1 MARIITKFKY
11 LKPDERN
18 HFGGYAEYIATRE
31 GVEKIDESKRNAP
44 ATNKQKQLIKKI
56 LSDFPDSKSSLEY
69 EDYLKEKTVGAAS
82 EFITRAL
89 EENADEMLHTKTYAD
104 YIATRPRAERFGS
117 HGLFTDDGVAVDLK
131 KVSDEL
137 NAHTGNVWTAI
148 VSLRREDAERLG
160 FENGSRWRDMLRS
173 QAQTL
178 SENLRIPMSNLRW
191 FAAFHNESHHPHI
204 HLIAYSTNP
213 NEGYLSEKGVMA
225 LRSSFAKDIFAQDLL
240 CEYKKQTEHRDAL
253 KVQSREVLAELI
265 AKINGGTYD
274 NPQVEDLLQAL
285 AKRLAV
291 TNGKKQYGY
300 LRKDIKEIIN
310 NIVDDLGKDERIAAL
325 YDLWYESKETA
336 LKVYSESQP
345 ERLPLSQNKEF
356 KSVKNIVI
364 AEAMKLNL
372 PTDEIEETDEPTE
385 PDREPTVEE
394 TESPDPPPPPMDE
407 YERTVADANKGNKW
421 SQYRAAKFML
431 DRDGDHY
438 DPKKAVEYLT
448 KSAKQG
454 YTVAKYMLGK
464 LYLRGEDVP
473 KQMLHA
479 LHWLESAVKDDNQYA
494 EYLLGKTFLK
504 GVDVERDTDRAE
516 SLLRRSSEQGNK
528 YAAYTLGKAY
538 LDGDILAQNIDEAV
552 RLLNLSASKGFA
564 PAQFILGRLLYKGEV
579 VPKDIKKSVEWLD
592 RAAAQKNLYAAYLAG
607 KIYLT
612 EDAVKNVQKA
622 IHSFKIAAENGN
634 DYAEYQL
641 GKIYLY
647 GKDIPRDTD
656 KAMHYLH
663 LAAEHGN
670 QYAAQLI
677 HSIRVNG
684 NWTAALA
691 SLRLLG
697 HMARVIQNGWRM
709 SAEAEKTASTAS
721 CAERSKKRNRLT
733 DSNNS
738 TGRLHIHFMR
748 NLLFERRNSCQPNT
762 FTLQPGK
769 RKRLGRQTWSHS
781 CKARANASNAPA
793 RNMCGVTAQKRL
805 RSEEICGF
813 INMNASVATP
823 LTSSVDFIT
832 WTFRRPSIFCLAIT
846 AAPFRKPSR
855 SSESRQSR
863 SPFRRKM
870 IICGVCMPICLTA
883 EG

>member
-407 YERTVADANKGNKW
+407 YE
-421 SQYRAAKFML
+421 
-431 DRDGDHY
+431 
-438 DPKKAVEYLT
+438 
-448 KSAKQG
+448 
-454 YTVAKYMLGK
+454 
-464 LYLRGEDVP
+464 
-473 KQMLHA
+473 
-479 LHWLESAVKDDNQYA
+479 
-494 EYLLGKTFLK
+494 
-504 GVDVERDTDRAE
+504 
-516 SLLRRSSEQGNK
+516 
-528 YAAYTLGKAY
+528 
-538 LDGDILAQNIDEAV
+538 
-552 RLLNLSASKGFA
+552 
-564 PAQFILGRLLYKGEV
+564 
-579 VPKDIKKSVEWLD
+579 
-592 RAAAQKNLYAAYLAG
+592 
-607 KIYLT
+607 
-612 EDAVKNVQKA
+612 
-622 IHSFKIAAENGN
+622 
-634 DYAEYQL
+634 
-641 GKIYLY
+641 
-647 GKDIPRDTD
+647 
-656 KAMHYLH
+656 
-663 LAAEHGN
+663 
-670 QYAAQLI
+670 
-677 HSIRVNG
+677 
-684 NWTAALA
+684 
-691 SLRLLG
+691 
-697 HMARVIQNGWRM
+697 
-709 SAEAEKTASTAS
+709 
-721 CAERSKKRNRLT
+721 ERSQTLIRAINGR
-733 DSNNS
+733 S
-738 TGRLHIHFMR
+738 TVRQ
-748 NLLFERRNSCQPNT
+748 NSCST
-762 FTLQPGK
+762 VTATTMI
-769 RKRLGRQTWSHS
+769 RKRLSSISPNPLSR
-781 CKARANASNAPA
+781 
-793 RNMCGVTAQKRL
+793 
-805 RSEEICGF
+805 
-813 INMNASVATP
+813 ATP
-823 LTSSVDFIT
+823 LQNICSENCICVAKMCRNKCSTLCIGWKAPSKTIT
-832 WTFRRPSIFCLAIT
+832 NTPNTCSARPSSRVWMLNGIPTEPKACCAGPQSKATNMRRTPSARHILTEIFLLKILMKLCA
-846 AAPFRKPSR
+846 
-855 SSESRQSR
+855 
-863 SPFRRKM
+863 
-870 IICGVCMPICLTA
+870 C
-883 EG
+883 

>member
-1 MARIITKFKY
+1 MARLITKFKY
-11 LKPDERN
+11 LKPEDRKN
-18 HFGGYAEYIATRE
+18 VGGYAEYIATRE

-56 LSDFPDSKSSLEY
+56 LSDFPDSRSSLEY
-69 EDYLKEKTVGAAS
+69 EDYLKEKTVGADS

-89 EENADEMLHTKTYAD
+89 EENADEMMHTKTYAD
-104 YIATRPRAERFGS
+104 YIATRPRAERIGS
-117 HGLFTDDGVAVDLK
+117 HGLFTDDGVAVDLQ

-160 FENGSRWRDMLRS
+160 FDNGSRWRNMLRS
-173 QAQTL
+173 QTQTL
-178 SENLRIPMSNLRW
+178 SDNLRIPMSNLRW
-191 FAAFHNESHHPHI
+191 FAAFHNEGHHPHI
-204 HLIAYSTNP
+204 HLIAYSINP

-253 KVQSREVLAELI
+253 KVQSHEVLAELI

-300 LRKDIKEIIN
+300 LRKDIKGIID
-310 NIVDDLGKDERIAAL
+310 NIVDELSKDERIADL
-325 YDLWYESKETA
+325 YNLWYKSKESA
-336 LKVYSESQP
+336 LKVYAEESP
-345 ERLPLSQNKEF
+345 ERVPLSQNKVF
-356 KSVKNIVI
+356 KFVKNLVI
-364 AEAMKLNL
+364 NEAMKLNL
-372 PTDEIEETDEPTE
+372 PTDDIEEPEPTE
-385 PDREPTVEE
+385 PEYEPTSEE
-394 TESPDPPPPPMDE
+394 IEGEDVPQEDSAPP
-407 YERTVADANKGNKW
+407 NKW
-421 SQYRAAKFML
+421 QLYRMAKEHL
-431 DRDGDHY
+431 DRDGDCY
-438 DPKKAVEYLT
+438 DPRKAVEYLT

-473 KQMLHA
+473 KPMFHA
-479 LHWLESAVKDDNQYA
+479 LHWLESAVQDDNQYA

-504 GVDVERDTDRAE
+504 GEDMERDTERAE
-516 SLLRRSSEQGNK
+516 SLLRRSAEQGNK

-538 LDGDILAQNIDEAV
+538 LDGDILAQSIDEAV

-579 VPKDIKKSVEWLD
+579 TPKDIRQAVRWLD
-592 RAAAQKNLYAAYLAG
+592 RAAGQKNPYAAYLAG

-612 EDAVKNVQKA
+612 EDAVKDIQKA
-622 IHSFKIAAENGN
+622 IRSFKIAAENGN
-634 DYAEYQL
+634 NYAEYQL

-647 GKDIPRDTD
+647 GKDVPRDTD
-656 KAMHYLH
+656 TAMYYLQ
-663 LAAEHGN
+663 LAAKHGN

-697 HMARVIQNGWRM
+697 HIARIIKSRI
-709 SAEAEKTASTAS
+709 E
-721 CAERSKKRNRLT
+721 
-733 DSNNS
+733 D
-738 TGRLHIHFMR
+738 
-748 NLLFERRNSCQPNT
+748 
-762 FTLQPGK
+762 K
-769 RKRLGRQTWSHS
+769 RKGSGTDRKLLRKIEEKKQ
-781 CKARANASNAPA
+781 
-793 RNMCGVTAQKRL
+793 AQGLK
-805 RSEEICGF
+805 
-813 INMNASVATP
+813 
-823 LTSSVDFIT
+823 
-832 WTFRRPSIFCLAIT
+832 
-846 AAPFRKPSR
+846 
-855 SSESRQSR
+855 Q
-863 SPFRRKM
+863 
-870 IICGVCMPICLTA
+870 
-883 EG
+883 

>member
-1 MARIITKFKY
+1 MARLITKFKY
-11 LKPDERN
+11 LKPEDRKN
-18 HFGGYAEYIATRE
+18 IGGYAEYIATRE

-56 LSDFPDSKSSLEY
+56 LSDFSDSRSSLEY
-69 EDYLKEKTVGAAS
+69 EDYRKEKTVGAAS

-89 EENADEMLHTKTYAD
+89 EENADEMMHTKTYAD

-160 FENGSRWRDMLRS
+160 FDNGSRWRDMLRS

-204 HLIAYSTNP
+204 HLIAYSTDP

-240 CEYKKQTEHRDAL
+240 CEYKKQTENRDAL

-265 AKINGGTYD
+265 AKINGGTYN
-274 NPQVEDLLQAL
+274 NPTVENLLQTL

-310 NIVDDLGKDERIAAL
+310 NIVDELGKDERIAAL

-356 KSVKNIVI
+356 KSVKNMVI

-372 PTDEIEETDEPTE
+372 PTDEVEETDEPTE
-385 PDREPTVEE
+385 PDREPTAEE
-394 TESPDPPPPPMDE
+394 AESPDPPPPPMGE
-407 YERTVADANKGNKW
+407 YERTVADADKGSKW
-421 SQYRAAKFML
+421 SQYRAAKYML
-431 DRDGDHY
+431 DRDGAHY

-454 YTVAKYMLGK
+454 YTVAKYILGK
-464 LYLRGEDVP
+464 LYLKGEDVP

-479 LHWLESAVKDDNQYA
+479 LHWLESAVQDDNQYA
-494 EYLLGKTFLK
+494 EYLLGKVLLK
-504 GVDVERDTDRAE
+504 GDDVERDTERAE

-538 LDGDILAQNIDEAV
+538 LNGDILTQNIDEAV

-564 PAQFILGRLLYKGEV
+564 PAQFILGRLLYKGDV
-579 VPKDIKKSVEWLD
+579 VQKDIVAALKYLD
-592 RAAAQKNLYAAYLAG
+592 RAAAQKNPYAAYLAG

-612 EDAVKNVQKA
+612 EESVKDIQKA
-622 IHSFKIAAENGN
+622 IHSFEIAADNGN

-647 GKDIPRDTD
+647 GKDVPRDTD
-656 KAMHYLH
+656 TAMYYLH
-663 LAAEHGN
+663 LADEHGN

-691 SLRLLG
+691 SLCLLG
-697 HMARVIQNGWRM
+697 HMARVIQN
-709 SAEAEKTASTAS
+709 
-721 CAERSKKRNRLT
+721 RLE
-733 DSNNS
+733 D
-738 TGRLHIHFMR
+738 
-748 NLLFERRNSCQPNT
+748 ERRGRENSID
-762 FTLQPGK
+762 
-769 RKRLGRQTWSHS
+769 RKL
-781 CKARANASNAPA
+781 
-793 RNMCGVTAQKRL
+793 
-805 RSEEICGF
+805 
-813 INMNASVATP
+813 
-823 LTSSVDFIT
+823 
-832 WTFRRPSIFCLAIT
+832 
-846 AAPFRKPSR
+846 
-855 SSESRQSR
+855 
-863 SPFRRKM
+863 RRK
-870 IICGVCMPICLTA
+870 IEEKKQAHGLKQ
-883 EG
+883 

>member
-1 MARIITKFKY
+1 MARLITKFKY
-11 LKPDERN
+11 LKPEDRKN
-18 HFGGYAEYIATRE
+18 IGGYAEYIATRE
-31 GVEKIDESKRNAP
+31 GVEKIDESRKFAP

-69 EDYLKEKTVGAAS
+69 EDYLKDKTIGTAS

-89 EENADEMLHTKTYAD
+89 EENTDEMMHTKTYAD
-104 YIATRPRAERFGS
+104 YIATRPRAERIGS
-117 HGLFTDDGVAVDLK
+117 HGLFTDNGVAVDLQ

-160 FENGSRWRDMLRS
+160 YDNGSRWRDMLRS
-173 QAQTL
+173 QTQTL
-178 SENLRIPMSNLRW
+178 SKNLRIPMSNLRW
-191 FAAFHNESHHPHI
+191 FAAFHNESYHPHVHMI
-204 HLIAYSTNP
+204 VYSTDP
-213 NEGYLSEKGVMA
+213 TEGYLSEKGLMA

-274 NPQVEDLLQAL
+274 DPQVEDLLQTL

-310 NIVDDLGKDERIAAL
+310 SIVDELSKDERIAAL
-325 YDLWYESKETA
+325 YDLWFESKETA
-336 LKVYSESQP
+336 LKVYTESRP

-356 KSVKNIVI
+356 KSVKNMVI

-394 TESPDPPPPPMDE
+394 AESPDPPPPMDE
-407 YERTVADANKGNKW
+407 YERTVADADKGNKW

-431 DRDGDHY
+431 DRDGEHY

-448 KSAKQG
+448 RSAKQG

-494 EYLLGKTFLK
+494 EYLLGKVLLK
-504 GVDVERDTDRAE
+504 GDDVERDTERAE
-516 SLLRRSSEQGNK
+516 SLLRRSAEQENK

-538 LDGDILAQNIDEAV
+538 LDGDILTQNIAEAV
-552 RLLNLSASKGFA
+552 RLLNLSASKNFA

-579 VPKDIKKSVEWLD
+579 VPKDIKKAVEWLD
-592 RAAAQKNLYAAYLAG
+592 RAAAQKNPYAAYLAG

-612 EDAVKNVQKA
+612 EDEVKDIQKA
-622 IHSFKIAAENGN
+622 IRSFKIAAENGN

-656 KAMHYLH
+656 KAMYYLR

-684 NWTAALA
+684 NWTAAIA
-691 SLRLLG
+691 SLRLFG
-697 HMARVIQNGWRM
+697 HIARII
-709 SAEAEKTASTAS
+709 K
-721 CAERSKKRNRLT
+721 NRIE
-733 DSNNS
+733 D
-738 TGRLHIHFMR
+738 
-748 NLLFERRNSCQPNT
+748 
-762 FTLQPGK
+762 K
-769 RKRLGRQTWSHS
+769 RKGGGTDRKLLKKIEEKKQ
-781 CKARANASNAPA
+781 
-793 RNMCGVTAQKRL
+793 AQGLK
-805 RSEEICGF
+805 
-813 INMNASVATP
+813 
-823 LTSSVDFIT
+823 
-832 WTFRRPSIFCLAIT
+832 
-846 AAPFRKPSR
+846 
-855 SSESRQSR
+855 Q
-863 SPFRRKM
+863 
-870 IICGVCMPICLTA
+870 
-883 EG
+883 

>member
-1 MARIITKFKY
+1 MARLITKFKY
-11 LKPDERN
+11 LKPEDRKN
-18 HFGGYAEYIATRE
+18 IGGYAEYIATRE
-31 GVEKIDESKRNAP
+31 GVEKIDESRKFAP

-69 EDYLKEKTVGAAS
+69 EDYLKDKTVGAAS

-89 EENADEMLHTKTYAD
+89 EENADEMMHTKTYAD

-117 HGLFTDDGVAVDLK
+117 HGLFTDDGVTVDLK

-160 FENGSRWRDMLRS
+160 FDNGSRWRDMLRS

-204 HLIAYSTNP
+204 HLIAYSINP

-274 NPQVEDLLQAL
+274 NPQVEDMLQAL

-310 NIVDDLGKDERIAAL
+310 SIVDELGKDERIAAL

-356 KSVKNIVI
+356 KFVKNLVI
-364 AEAMKLNL
+364 NEAMKLNL
-372 PTDEIEETDEPTE
+372 PTDDIEEPEPTE
-385 PDREPTVEE
+385 PEYEPTSEE
-394 TESPDPPPPPMDE
+394 IEGEDVPQEDSAPP
-407 YERTVADANKGNKW
+407 NKW
-421 SQYRAAKFML
+421 QLYRMAKEHL
-431 DRDGDHY
+431 DRDGDCY
-438 DPKKAVEYLT
+438 DPRKAVEYLT

-479 LHWLESAVKDDNQYA
+479 LHWLESAVQDDNQYA
-494 EYLLGKTFLK
+494 EYLLGKTFLN
-504 GVDVERDTDRAE
+504 GEDMERDTERAE
-516 SLLRRSSEQGNK
+516 SLLRRSAEQGNK

-538 LDGDILAQNIDEAV
+538 LDGDILAQSIDEAV

-579 VPKDIKKSVEWLD
+579 TPKDIRQAVRWLD
-592 RAAAQKNLYAAYLAG
+592 RAAGQKNPYAAYLAG

-612 EDAVKNVQKA
+612 EDAVKDIQKA
-622 IHSFKIAAENGN
+622 IRSFKIAAENGN
-634 DYAEYQL
+634 NYAEYQL

-647 GKDIPRDTD
+647 GKDVPRDTD
-656 KAMHYLH
+656 TAMYYLQ

-670 QYAAQLI
+670 QYAAQFI
-677 HSIRVNG
+677 HSIKVNG

-697 HMARVIQNGWRM
+697 HIARIIKSRI
-709 SAEAEKTASTAS
+709 E
-721 CAERSKKRNRLT
+721 
-733 DSNNS
+733 D
-738 TGRLHIHFMR
+738 
-748 NLLFERRNSCQPNT
+748 
-762 FTLQPGK
+762 K
-769 RKRLGRQTWSHS
+769 RKGSGTDRKLLRKIEEKKQ
-781 CKARANASNAPA
+781 
-793 RNMCGVTAQKRL
+793 AQGLK
-805 RSEEICGF
+805 
-813 INMNASVATP
+813 
-823 LTSSVDFIT
+823 
-832 WTFRRPSIFCLAIT
+832 
-846 AAPFRKPSR
+846 
-855 SSESRQSR
+855 Q
-863 SPFRRKM
+863 
-870 IICGVCMPICLTA
+870 
-883 EG
+883 

>member
-1 MARIITKFKY
+1 MARLITKFKY
-11 LKPDERN
+11 LKPEDRKN
-18 HFGGYAEYIATRE
+18 VGGYAEYIATRE
-31 GVEKIDESKRNAP
+31 GVEKIDESRKFAP
-44 ATNKQKQLIKKI
+44 ATEKQRRLIQKI
-56 LSDFPDSKSSLEY
+56 LADFPDSKSSLEY
-69 EDYLKEKTVGAAS
+69 EDYLKDKTIGAAS

-89 EENADEMLHTKTYAD
+89 EENADEMMHAKTYAD
-104 YIATRPRAERFGS
+104 YIATRPRAERIGS
-117 HGLFTDDGVAVDLK
+117 HGLFTDDGVAVDLQ

-160 FENGSRWRDMLRS
+160 YDNGSRWRDMLRS
-173 QAQTL
+173 QTQAL
-178 SENLRIPMSNLRW
+178 SENLKIPMSNLRW
-191 FAAFHNESHHPHI
+191 FAAFHNESYHPHVHMI
-204 HLIAYSTNP
+204 VYSTDP
-213 NEGYLSEKGVMA
+213 TEGYLSEKGLMA

-253 KVQSREVLAELI
+253 KVQSRDVLSELI
-265 AKINGGTYD
+265 AKINSGTYD
-274 NPQVEDLLQAL
+274 NSQVEALLQTL

-310 NIVDDLGKDERIAAL
+310 NIVNELGKDERIAAL

-336 LKVYSESQP
+336 LKVYTESQP

-356 KSVKNIVI
+356 KSIKNMVI

-372 PTDEIEETDEPTE
+372 PTAEVEETDEPVE
-385 PDREPTVEE
+385 PDCEPTAEEVEN
-394 TESPDPPPPPMDE
+394 PDPPPPIDE
-407 YERTVADANKGNKW
+407 YEKTIADADKGNKW

-431 DRDGDHY
+431 DRDGEHY

-448 KSAKQG
+448 KSANQG

-473 KQMLHA
+473 KQMLHS

-504 GVDVERDTDRAE
+504 GEDIERDTERAK
-516 SLLRRSSEQGNK
+516 SLLSRSAEQGNK

-538 LDGDILAQNIDEAV
+538 LDGDILTQNIDEAV

-579 VPKDIKKSVEWLD
+579 VPKDIKKAVEWLD
-592 RAAAQKNLYAAYLAG
+592 RAASQKNPYAAYLAG

-612 EDAVKNVQKA
+612 EGEVKDIQKA
-622 IHSFKIAAENGN
+622 IRSFIVAAENGN
-634 DYAEYQL
+634 DFAEYQL

-647 GKDIPRDTD
+647 GKDVPRDTD
-656 KAMHYLH
+656 TAMYYLQ

-677 HSIRVNG
+677 HSIKVNG

-697 HMARVIQNGWRM
+697 HIARII
-709 SAEAEKTASTAS
+709 K
-721 CAERSKKRNRLT
+721 NRIE
-733 DSNNS
+733 D
-738 TGRLHIHFMR
+738 
-748 NLLFERRNSCQPNT
+748 
-762 FTLQPGK
+762 K
-769 RKRLGRQTWSHS
+769 RKGGGTDRKLLKKIEEKKQ
-781 CKARANASNAPA
+781 
-793 RNMCGVTAQKRL
+793 AQGLK
-805 RSEEICGF
+805 
-813 INMNASVATP
+813 
-823 LTSSVDFIT
+823 
-832 WTFRRPSIFCLAIT
+832 
-846 AAPFRKPSR
+846 
-855 SSESRQSR
+855 Q
-863 SPFRRKM
+863 
-870 IICGVCMPICLTA
+870 
-883 EG
+883 

>member
-1 MARIITKFKY
+1 MARLITKFKY
-11 LKPDERN
+11 LKPEDRKN
-18 HFGGYAEYIATRE
+18 VGGYAEYIATRE
-31 GVEKIDESKRNAP
+31 GVEKIDESRKFAP
-44 ATNKQKQLIKKI
+44 ATEKQRRLIQKI
-56 LSDFPDSKSSLEY
+56 LADFPDSKSSLEY

-82 EFITRAL
+82 EFITRML
-89 EENADEMLHTKTYAD
+89 EENADEMMHTKTYAD
-104 YIATRPRAERFGS
+104 YIATRPRVERIGS
-117 HGLFTDDGVAVDLK
+117 HGLFTDDGVAVDLQ

-160 FENGSRWRDMLRS
+160 YDNGSRWRDMLRS
-173 QAQTL
+173 QTQTL
-178 SENLRIPMSNLRW
+178 SENMKIPMSNLRW
-191 FAAFHNESHHPHI
+191 FAAFHNEGYHPHVHMI
-204 HLIAYSTNP
+204 VYSTDP
-213 NEGYLSEKGVMA
+213 TEGYLSEKGLMA

-265 AKINGGTYD
+265 AKINSGTYD

-310 NIVDDLGKDERIAAL
+310 SIVDELGKDERIAAL

-336 LKVYSESQP
+336 LKVYTESRP

-356 KSVKNIVI
+356 KSVKNMVI

-372 PTDEIEETDEPTE
+372 PTDEVEETDEPTE

-394 TESPDPPPPPMDE
+394 TESPDPPPPMDE
-407 YERTVADANKGNKW
+407 YETTVADADKGNRW
-421 SQYRAAKFML
+421 AQYRAAKFML
-431 DRDGDHY
+431 DRYGDHY

-448 KSAKQG
+448 RSAKQG

-479 LHWLESAVKDDNQYA
+479 LHWLESAVKDDNPYA

-504 GVDVERDTDRAE
+504 GEDIERDTERAE
-516 SLLRRSSEQGNK
+516 SLLCQSSEQGNK

-538 LDGDILAQNIDEAV
+538 LDGDILTQNIDEAV
-552 RLLNLSASKGFA
+552 RLLNLSATRNFA

-579 VPKDIKKSVEWLD
+579 IPKDIKKAAEWLD
-592 RAAAQKNLYAAYLAG
+592 RAAAQKNPYAAYLAG

-612 EDAVKNVQKA
+612 EDEVKDIQKA
-622 IHSFKIAAENGN
+622 IRSFKIAAENGN
-634 DYAEYQL
+634 DFAEYQL
-641 GKIYLY
+641 GRIYLY
-647 GKDIPRDTD
+647 GKDVPRDTD
-656 KAMHYLH
+656 TAMYYLQ

-684 NWTAALA
+684 NWTAAIA
-691 SLRLLG
+691 SLRLFG
-697 HMARVIQNGWRM
+697 HIARII
-709 SAEAEKTASTAS
+709 K
-721 CAERSKKRNRLT
+721 NRIE
-733 DSNNS
+733 D
-738 TGRLHIHFMR
+738 
-748 NLLFERRNSCQPNT
+748 
-762 FTLQPGK
+762 K
-769 RKRLGRQTWSHS
+769 RKGGGTDRKL
-781 CKARANASNAPA
+781 
-793 RNMCGVTAQKRL
+793 L
-805 RSEEICGF
+805 RKIEEKKQVQG
-813 INMNASVATP
+813 
-823 LTSSVDFIT
+823 L
-832 WTFRRPSIFCLAIT
+832 
-846 AAPFRKPSR
+846 K
-855 SSESRQSR
+855 Q
-863 SPFRRKM
+863 
-870 IICGVCMPICLTA
+870 
-883 EG
+883 

>member
-1 MARIITKFKY
+1 MARLITKFKY
-11 LKPDERN
+11 LKPEDRKN
-18 HFGGYAEYIATRE
+18 IGGYAEYIATRE
-31 GVEKIDESKRNAP
+31 GVEKIDESRKFAP

-82 EFITRAL
+82 EFITRML
-89 EENADEMLHTKTYAD
+89 EENADEMMHTTTYAD

-117 HGLFTDDGVAVDLK
+117 HGLFTDDGVAVDLQ

-148 VSLRREDAERLG
+148 VSLRRDDAERLG
-160 FENGSRWRDMLRS
+160 YDNGSRWRDMLRS
-173 QAQTL
+173 QTQTL
-178 SENLRIPMSNLRW
+178 SENLKIPMSNLRW
-191 FAAFHNESHHPHI
+191 FAAFHNESYHPHVHMI
-204 HLIAYSTNP
+204 VYSTDP
-213 NEGYLSEKGVMA
+213 TEGYLSEKGLMA

-265 AKINGGTYD
+265 VKINGGTYD

-310 NIVDDLGKDERIAAL
+310 SIVDELGKDERIAAL

-336 LKVYSESQP
+336 LKVYTESRP

-356 KSVKNIVI
+356 KSVKNMVI

-372 PTDEIEETDEPTE
+372 PTDEVEETDEPTE
-385 PDREPTVEE
+385 PDREPTAEE
-394 TESPDPPPPPMDE
+394 AESPDPPPPPMDE
-407 YERTVADANKGNKW
+407 YERTVVDANKGNKW

-448 KSAKQG
+448 RSAKQG

-479 LHWLESAVKDDNQYA
+479 LHWLESAVKDDNPYA

-504 GVDVERDTDRAE
+504 GEDIERDTERAE
-516 SLLRRSSEQGNK
+516 SLLRRSAEQGNK

-552 RLLNLSASKGFA
+552 RLLNLSASKNFA

-579 VPKDIKKSVEWLD
+579 VPKDIKKAVEWLD
-592 RAAAQKNLYAAYLAG
+592 RAAAQKNPYAAYLAG

-612 EDAVKNVQKA
+612 EGEVKDIQKA
-622 IHSFKIAAENGN
+622 IRSFKIAAENGN

-641 GKIYLY
+641 GTIYLY

-656 KAMHYLH
+656 KAMYYLH

-670 QYAAQLI
+670 PYAAQLI

-697 HMARVIQNGWRM
+697 HMARVIQN
-709 SAEAEKTASTAS
+709 
-721 CAERSKKRNRLT
+721 RLE
-733 DSNNS
+733 D
-738 TGRLHIHFMR
+738 
-748 NLLFERRNSCQPNT
+748 ERRGRENSID
-762 FTLQPGK
+762 
-769 RKRLGRQTWSHS
+769 RKL
-781 CKARANASNAPA
+781 
-793 RNMCGVTAQKRL
+793 
-805 RSEEICGF
+805 
-813 INMNASVATP
+813 
-823 LTSSVDFIT
+823 
-832 WTFRRPSIFCLAIT
+832 
-846 AAPFRKPSR
+846 
-855 SSESRQSR
+855 
-863 SPFRRKM
+863 RRK
-870 IICGVCMPICLTA
+870 IEEKKQAHGLKQ
-883 EG
+883 

>member
-1 MARIITKFKY
+1 MARLITKFKY
-11 LKPDERN
+11 LKPEDRKN
-18 HFGGYAEYIATRE
+18 IGGYAEYIATRE
-31 GVEKIDESKRNAP
+31 GVEKIDESRKFAP

-82 EFITRAL
+82 EFITRML
-89 EENADEMLHTKTYAD
+89 EENADEMMHTTTYAD
-104 YIATRPRAERFGS
+104 YIATRPRVERIGS
-117 HGLFTDDGVAVDLK
+117 HGLFTDDGVAVDLQ

-160 FENGSRWRDMLRS
+160 YDNGSRWRDMLRS
-173 QAQTL
+173 QTQTL
-178 SENLRIPMSNLRW
+178 SENMKIPMSNLRW
-191 FAAFHNESHHPHI
+191 FAAFHNESYHPHVHMI
-204 HLIAYSTNP
+204 VYSTDP
-213 NEGYLSEKGVMA
+213 TEGYLSEKGLMA

-274 NPQVEDLLQAL
+274 NPQVENLLQAL

-310 NIVDDLGKDERIAAL
+310 SIVDELGKDERIAAL

-336 LKVYSESQP
+336 LKVYTESRP

-356 KSVKNIVI
+356 KSVKNMVI

-372 PTDEIEETDEPTE
+372 PTDEIEETDKPTE
-385 PDREPTVEE
+385 PDREPTAEE
-394 TESPDPPPPPMDE
+394 AESPDPPPPMDE
-407 YERTVADANKGNKW
+407 YERTVADADKGNKW

-464 LYLRGEDVP
+464 LYLKGEDVP

-479 LHWLESAVKDDNQYA
+479 LHWLESAVKDDNPYA
-494 EYLLGKTFLK
+494 EYLLGKTFFK
-504 GVDVERDTDRAE
+504 GEDVERDTDRAE

-538 LDGDILAQNIDEAV
+538 LDGDVLAQNIDEAV
-552 RLLNLSASKGFA
+552 RLLNLSATRNFA

-579 VPKDIKKSVEWLD
+579 IPKDIRQAVRWLD
-592 RAAAQKNLYAAYLAG
+592 RAAAQKNPYAAYLAG

-612 EDAVKNVQKA
+612 EDEVKDIQKA
-622 IHSFKIAAENGN
+622 IRSFMIAAENGN

-656 KAMHYLH
+656 TAMYYLQ

-677 HSIRVNG
+677 HSIHVNG
-684 NWTAALA
+684 NRAAALA
-691 SLRLLG
+691 SLRLFG
-697 HMARVIQNGWRM
+697 DIARII
-709 SAEAEKTASTAS
+709 
-721 CAERSKKRNRLT
+721 KKRIE
-733 DSNNS
+733 D
-738 TGRLHIHFMR
+738 
-748 NLLFERRNSCQPNT
+748 
-762 FTLQPGK
+762 K
-769 RKRLGRQTWSHS
+769 RKGGGTDRKLLRKIEEKKQ
-781 CKARANASNAPA
+781 
-793 RNMCGVTAQKRL
+793 AQGLK
-805 RSEEICGF
+805 
-813 INMNASVATP
+813 
-823 LTSSVDFIT
+823 
-832 WTFRRPSIFCLAIT
+832 
-846 AAPFRKPSR
+846 
-855 SSESRQSR
+855 Q
-863 SPFRRKM
+863 
-870 IICGVCMPICLTA
+870 
-883 EG
+883 

>member
-1 MARIITKFKY
+1 MVRLITKFKY
-11 LKPDERN
+11 LKPEDRKN
-18 HFGGYAEYIATRE
+18 VGGYAEYIATRE
-31 GVEKIDESKRNAP
+31 GIEKIDESKRNAP
-44 ATNKQKQLIKKI
+44 ATEKQRRLIQKI
-56 LSDFPDSKSSLEY
+56 LSDFPDSRSSLEY
-69 EDYLKEKTVGAAS
+69 VDYLKEKTVGAAS
-82 EFITRAL
+82 EFITRML
-89 EENADEMLHTKTYAD
+89 EENADEMIHTKTYAD

-117 HGLFTDDGVAVDLK
+117 HGLFTDDGVAVDLQ

-137 NAHTGNVWTAI
+137 NTHTGNVWTAI

-160 FENGSRWRDMLRS
+160 YDNGSRWRDMLRS
-173 QAQTL
+173 QTQTL

-204 HLIAYSTNP
+204 HLIAYSTDP

-253 KVQSREVLAELI
+253 KAQSREVLAELI

-274 NPQVEDLLQAL
+274 NPTVENLLQAL

-336 LKVYSESQP
+336 LTVYSESQP

-356 KSVKNIVI
+356 KSVKNMVI

-372 PTDEIEETDEPTE
+372 PTDDIEEPEPTE
-385 PDREPTVEE
+385 PEYELTAEE
-394 TESPDPPPPPMDE
+394 TESPDPPPPPIDE
-407 YERTVADANKGNKW
+407 YERTVADADKGNKW
-421 SQYRAAKFML
+421 SQYRAANFML
-431 DRDGDHY
+431 NRDGDRY

-448 KSAKQG
+448 RSAKQG

-479 LHWLESAVKDDNQYA
+479 LHWLESAVQDDNQYA

-504 GVDVERDTDRAE
+504 GEDIERDTERAE
-516 SLLRRSSEQGNK
+516 SLLRRSAEQGNK
-528 YAAYTLGKAY
+528 YAAYSLGKAY
-538 LDGDILAQNIDEAV
+538 LDGDILAQNINEAM
-552 RLLNLSASKGFA
+552 RLLNLSASKDFA
-564 PAQFILGRLLYKGEV
+564 PTQFILGRLLYKGEV
-579 VPKDIKKSVEWLD
+579 IPKDIKKAIEWLD
-592 RAAAQKNLYAAYLAG
+592 RAAGQKNPYAAYLAG

-612 EDAVKNVQKA
+612 EDAVKDIQKA
-622 IHSFKIAAENGN
+622 IRSFKIAAENGN

-656 KAMHYLH
+656 KAMYYIH

-677 HSIRVNG
+677 HSIKVNG
-684 NWTAALA
+684 NWTAAIA
-691 SLRLLG
+691 SLRLFG
-697 HMARVIQNGWRM
+697 HIARII
-709 SAEAEKTASTAS
+709 K
-721 CAERSKKRNRLT
+721 NRIE
-733 DSNNS
+733 D
-738 TGRLHIHFMR
+738 
-748 NLLFERRNSCQPNT
+748 
-762 FTLQPGK
+762 K
-769 RKRLGRQTWSHS
+769 RKGGGTDRKSLRKIEEKKQAQGLRQ
-781 CKARANASNAPA
+781 
-793 RNMCGVTAQKRL
+793 G
-805 RSEEICGF
+805 
-813 INMNASVATP
+813 
-823 LTSSVDFIT
+823 
-832 WTFRRPSIFCLAIT
+832 
-846 AAPFRKPSR
+846 
-855 SSESRQSR
+855 
-863 SPFRRKM
+863 
-870 IICGVCMPICLTA
+870 
-883 EG
+883 

>member
-1 MARIITKFKY
+1 MARLITKFKY

-69 EDYLKEKTVGAAS
+69 EDYLKDKTIGAAS
-82 EFITRAL
+82 EFITRMF
-89 EENADEMLHTKTYAD
+89 EENADEMMHTKTYAD

-160 FENGSRWRDMLRS
+160 YDNGSRWRDMLRS

-274 NPQVEDLLQAL
+274 NPQVEDMLQAL

-310 NIVDDLGKDERIAAL
+310 SIVDELGKDERIAAL

-356 KSVKNIVI
+356 KFVKNLVI
-364 AEAMKLNL
+364 NEAMKLNL
-372 PTDEIEETDEPTE
+372 PTDDIEEPEPTE
-385 PDREPTVEE
+385 PEYEPTSEE
-394 TESPDPPPPPMDE
+394 IEGEDVPQEDSAPP
-407 YERTVADANKGNKW
+407 NKW
-421 SQYRAAKFML
+421 QLYRMAKEHL
-431 DRDGDHY
+431 DRDGDCY
-438 DPKKAVEYLT
+438 DPRKAVEYLT

-479 LHWLESAVKDDNQYA
+479 LHWLESAVQDDNQYA
-494 EYLLGKTFLK
+494 EYLLGKTFLN
-504 GVDVERDTDRAE
+504 GEDMERDTERAE
-516 SLLRRSSEQGNK
+516 SLLRRSAEQGNK

-538 LDGDILAQNIDEAV
+538 LDGDILAQSIDEAV

-579 VPKDIKKSVEWLD
+579 TPKDIRQAVRWLD
-592 RAAAQKNLYAAYLAG
+592 RAAGQKNPYAAYLAG

-612 EDAVKNVQKA
+612 EDAVKDIQKA
-622 IHSFKIAAENGN
+622 IRSFKIAAENGN
-634 DYAEYQL
+634 NYAEYQL

-647 GKDIPRDTD
+647 GKDVPRDTD
-656 KAMHYLH
+656 TAMYYLQ

-670 QYAAQLI
+670 QYAAQFI
-677 HSIRVNG
+677 HSIKVNG

-691 SLRLLG
+691 SLRLFG
-697 HMARVIQNGWRM
+697 HMARII
-709 SAEAEKTASTAS
+709 K
-721 CAERSKKRNRLT
+721 NRIE
-733 DSNNS
+733 D
-738 TGRLHIHFMR
+738 
-748 NLLFERRNSCQPNT
+748 
-762 FTLQPGK
+762 K
-769 RKRLGRQTWSHS
+769 RKGGGTDRKLLRKIEEKKQ
-781 CKARANASNAPA
+781 
-793 RNMCGVTAQKRL
+793 AQGLK
-805 RSEEICGF
+805 
-813 INMNASVATP
+813 
-823 LTSSVDFIT
+823 
-832 WTFRRPSIFCLAIT
+832 
-846 AAPFRKPSR
+846 
-855 SSESRQSR
+855 Q
-863 SPFRRKM
+863 
-870 IICGVCMPICLTA
+870 
-883 EG
+883 

>member
-1 MARIITKFKY
+1 MARLITKFKY
-11 LKPDERN
+11 LKPEDRKN
-18 HFGGYAEYIATRE
+18 VGGYAEYIATRE

-56 LSDFPDSKSSLEY
+56 LSDFPDSRSSLEY
-69 EDYLKEKTVGAAS
+69 EDYLKEKTVGADS

-89 EENADEMLHTKTYAD
+89 EENADEMMHTKTYAD
-104 YIATRPRAERFGS
+104 YIATRPRAERIGS
-117 HGLFTDDGVAVDLK
+117 HGLFTDDGVAVDLQ

-160 FENGSRWRDMLRS
+160 FDNGSRWRNMLRS
-173 QAQTL
+173 QTQTL
-178 SENLRIPMSNLRW
+178 SDNLRIPMSNLRW
-191 FAAFHNESHHPHI
+191 FAAFHNEGHHPHI
-204 HLIAYSTNP
+204 HLIAYSINP

-253 KVQSREVLAELI
+253 KVQSHEVLAELI

-300 LRKDIKEIIN
+300 LRKDIKGIID
-310 NIVDDLGKDERIAAL
+310 NIVDELSKDERIADL
-325 YDLWYESKETA
+325 YNLWYKSKESA
-336 LKVYSESQP
+336 LKVYAEESP
-345 ERLPLSQNKEF
+345 ERVPLSQNKVF
-356 KSVKNIVI
+356 KFVKNLVI
-364 AEAMKLNL
+364 NEAMKLNL
-372 PTDEIEETDEPTE
+372 PTDDIEEPEPTE
-385 PDREPTVEE
+385 PEYEPTSEE
-394 TESPDPPPPPMDE
+394 IEGEDVPQEDSAPP
-407 YERTVADANKGNKW
+407 NKW
-421 SQYRAAKFML
+421 QLYRMAKEHL
-431 DRDGDHY
+431 DRDGDCY
-438 DPKKAVEYLT
+438 DPRKAVEYLT

-473 KQMLHA
+473 KPMLHA
-479 LHWLESAVKDDNQYA
+479 LHWLESAVQDDNQYA

-504 GVDVERDTDRAE
+504 GEDMERDTERAE
-516 SLLRRSSEQGNK
+516 SLLRRSAEQGNK

-538 LDGDILAQNIDEAV
+538 LDGDILAQSIDEAV

-579 VPKDIKKSVEWLD
+579 TPKDIRQAVRWLD
-592 RAAAQKNLYAAYLAG
+592 RAAGQKNPYAAYLAG

-612 EDAVKNVQKA
+612 EDAVKDIQKA
-622 IHSFKIAAENGN
+622 IRSFKIAAENGN
-634 DYAEYQL
+634 NYAEYQL

-647 GKDIPRDTD
+647 GKDVPRDTD
-656 KAMHYLH
+656 TAMYYLQ
-663 LAAEHGN
+663 LAAKHGN

-697 HMARVIQNGWRM
+697 HIARIIKSRI
-709 SAEAEKTASTAS
+709 E
-721 CAERSKKRNRLT
+721 
-733 DSNNS
+733 D
-738 TGRLHIHFMR
+738 
-748 NLLFERRNSCQPNT
+748 
-762 FTLQPGK
+762 K
-769 RKRLGRQTWSHS
+769 RKGSGTDRKLLRKIEEKKQ
-781 CKARANASNAPA
+781 
-793 RNMCGVTAQKRL
+793 AQGLK
-805 RSEEICGF
+805 
-813 INMNASVATP
+813 
-823 LTSSVDFIT
+823 
-832 WTFRRPSIFCLAIT
+832 
-846 AAPFRKPSR
+846 
-855 SSESRQSR
+855 Q
-863 SPFRRKM
+863 
-870 IICGVCMPICLTA
+870 
-883 EG
+883 

>member
-1 MARIITKFKY
+1 MARLITKFKY
-11 LKPDERN
+11 LKPEDRKN
-18 HFGGYAEYIATRE
+18 VGGYAEYIATRE
-31 GVEKIDESKRNAP
+31 GVENIDESKRNAP

-56 LSDFPDSKSSLEY
+56 LSDFPDSRSSLEY
-69 EDYLKEKTVGAAS
+69 EDYLKDKTIGTAS
-82 EFITRAL
+82 EFITRML
-89 EENADEMLHTKTYAD
+89 EENADEMMHTTTYAD

-160 FENGSRWRDMLRS
+160 YDNGSRWRDMLRS
-173 QAQTL
+173 QTQAL
-178 SENLRIPMSNLRW
+178 SENLKIPMSHLRW

-204 HLIAYSTNP
+204 HSIAYSTNP

-240 CEYKKQTEHRDAL
+240 CEYKKQTEHRNAL
-253 KVQSREVLAELI
+253 KVQSREILAELI
-265 AKINGGTYD
+265 AKINSGTYD

-300 LRKDIKEIIN
+300 MRKDIKEIIN
-310 NIVDDLGKDERIAAL
+310 NIVDELGKDERIAAL

-336 LKVYSESQP
+336 LKVYTESRP
-345 ERLPLSQNKEF
+345 ERLSLSQNKEF
-356 KSVKNIVI
+356 KSVKNMVI

-372 PTDEIEETDEPTE
+372 PTDEVEETDEPTE
-385 PDREPTVEE
+385 PDCEPTTEE
-394 TESPDPPPPPMDE
+394 TESPDPPPPMDE
-407 YERTVADANKGNKW
+407 YERTVADADKGNKW
-421 SQYRAAKFML
+421 SQYRVAKFML
-431 DRDGDHY
+431 NRDGDHY

-479 LHWLESAVKDDNQYA
+479 LHWLESAVQDDNQYT
-494 EYLLGKTFLK
+494 EYLLGKVLLK
-504 GVDVERDTDRAE
+504 GEDVERDTERAE
-516 SLLRRSSEQGNK
+516 SLLSRSAEQGNK

-579 VPKDIKKSVEWLD
+579 IPKDIRQAVCWLD
-592 RAAAQKNLYAAYLAG
+592 RAAAQKNPYAAYLAG

-612 EDAVKNVQKA
+612 EDEVKDIQKA
-622 IHSFKIAAENGN
+622 IRSFIIAAENSN

-647 GKDIPRDTD
+647 GKDVPRDTD
-656 KAMHYLH
+656 TAMYYLQ

-677 HSIRVNG
+677 HSIKVNG
-684 NWTAALA
+684 NWTVALA
-691 SLRLLG
+691 SLRLFG
-697 HMARVIQNGWRM
+697 HIARII
-709 SAEAEKTASTAS
+709 K
-721 CAERSKKRNRLT
+721 NRIE
-733 DSNNS
+733 D
-738 TGRLHIHFMR
+738 
-748 NLLFERRNSCQPNT
+748 
-762 FTLQPGK
+762 K
-769 RKRLGRQTWSHS
+769 RKGGGTDRKLLKKIEEKKQ
-781 CKARANASNAPA
+781 
-793 RNMCGVTAQKRL
+793 AQGLK
-805 RSEEICGF
+805 
-813 INMNASVATP
+813 
-823 LTSSVDFIT
+823 
-832 WTFRRPSIFCLAIT
+832 
-846 AAPFRKPSR
+846 
-855 SSESRQSR
+855 Q
-863 SPFRRKM
+863 
-870 IICGVCMPICLTA
+870 
-883 EG
+883 

>member
-1 MARIITKFKY
+1 MARLITKFKY

-69 EDYLKEKTVGAAS
+69 EDYLKEKTVGTAS

-89 EENADEMLHTKTYAD
+89 EENADEMMHTTTYAD

-117 HGLFTDDGVAVDLK
+117 HGLFTDDGVAVDLQ

-160 FENGSRWRDMLRS
+160 YDNGSRWRDMLRS

-274 NPQVEDLLQAL
+274 NPQVEDMLQAL

-310 NIVDDLGKDERIAAL
+310 SIVDELGKDERIAAL

-356 KSVKNIVI
+356 KFVKNLVI
-364 AEAMKLNL
+364 NEAMKLNL
-372 PTDEIEETDEPTE
+372 PTDDIEEPEPTE
-385 PDREPTVEE
+385 PEYEPTSEE
-394 TESPDPPPPPMDE
+394 IEGEDVPQEDSAPP
-407 YERTVADANKGNKW
+407 NKW
-421 SQYRAAKFML
+421 QLYRMAKEHL
-431 DRDGDHY
+431 DRDGDCY
-438 DPKKAVEYLT
+438 DPRKAVEYLT

-479 LHWLESAVKDDNQYA
+479 LHWLESAVQDDNQYA
-494 EYLLGKTFLK
+494 EYLLGKTFLN
-504 GVDVERDTDRAE
+504 GEDMERDTERAE
-516 SLLRRSSEQGNK
+516 SLLRRSAEQGNK

-538 LDGDILAQNIDEAV
+538 LDGDILAQSIDEAV

-579 VPKDIKKSVEWLD
+579 TPKDIRQAVRWLD
-592 RAAAQKNLYAAYLAG
+592 RAAGQKNPYAAYLAG

-612 EDAVKNVQKA
+612 EDAVKDIQKA
-622 IHSFKIAAENGN
+622 IRSFKIAAENGN
-634 DYAEYQL
+634 NYAEYQL

-647 GKDIPRDTD
+647 GKDVPRDTD
-656 KAMHYLH
+656 TAMYYLQ

-670 QYAAQLI
+670 QYAAQFI
-677 HSIRVNG
+677 HSIKVNG

-697 HMARVIQNGWRM
+697 HIARIIKSRI
-709 SAEAEKTASTAS
+709 E
-721 CAERSKKRNRLT
+721 
-733 DSNNS
+733 D
-738 TGRLHIHFMR
+738 
-748 NLLFERRNSCQPNT
+748 
-762 FTLQPGK
+762 K
-769 RKRLGRQTWSHS
+769 RKGSGTDRKLLRKIEEKKQ
-781 CKARANASNAPA
+781 
-793 RNMCGVTAQKRL
+793 AQGLK
-805 RSEEICGF
+805 
-813 INMNASVATP
+813 
-823 LTSSVDFIT
+823 
-832 WTFRRPSIFCLAIT
+832 
-846 AAPFRKPSR
+846 
-855 SSESRQSR
+855 Q
-863 SPFRRKM
+863 
-870 IICGVCMPICLTA
+870 
-883 EG
+883 

>member
-1 MARIITKFKY
+1 MARLITKFKY
-11 LKPDERN
+11 LKPEDRKN
-18 HFGGYAEYIATRE
+18 VGGYAEYIATRE

-69 EDYLKEKTVGAAS
+69 EDYLKDKTVGAAS

-89 EENADEMLHTKTYAD
+89 EENADEMIHTKTYAD

-117 HGLFTDDGVAVDLK
+117 HGLFTDDGVAVDLQ

-160 FENGSRWRDMLRS
+160 YDNGSRWRDMLRS
-173 QAQTL
+173 QTQTL

-253 KVQSREVLAELI
+253 KVQSREVLAEI
-265 AKINGGTYD
+265 MAKINGGTYD
-274 NPQVEDLLQAL
+274 NPQVEELLQTL

-300 LRKDIKEIIN
+300 LRKDIKEIIDS
-310 NIVDDLGKDERIAAL
+310 IIDEIGKDERIAAL
-325 YDLWYESKETA
+325 YDLWYESKESA
-336 LKVYSESQP
+336 LKVYTEELP
-345 ERLPLSQNKEF
+345 ERVPLSQNKEF
-356 KSVKNIVI
+356 KSVKNMVI

-372 PTDEIEETDEPTE
+372 PTDDIEEPESTEPEYEPTSEEIEGADIPLEDTA
-385 PDREPTVEE
+385 
-394 TESPDPPPPPMDE
+394 PP
-407 YERTVADANKGNKW
+407 NKW
-421 SQYRAAKFML
+421 QLYRMAKEHL
-431 DRDGDHY
+431 DRDGDCY
-438 DPKKAVEYLT
+438 DPRKAVEYLT
-448 KSAKQG
+448 QSAKQG

-464 LYLRGEDVP
+464 LYLKGEDVP

-504 GVDVERDTDRAE
+504 GEDIERDTERAE

-538 LDGDILAQNIDEAV
+538 LDGDILTQNIAEAV

-579 VPKDIKKSVEWLD
+579 VQKDIVAALKYLD
-592 RAAAQKNLYAAYLAG
+592 RAAAQKNPYAAYLAG

-612 EDAVKNVQKA
+612 EESV
-622 IHSFKIAAENGN
+622 
-634 DYAEYQL
+634 
-641 GKIYLY
+641 
-647 GKDIPRDTD
+647 KDIPRT
-656 KAMHYLH
+656 
-663 LAAEHGN
+663 
-670 QYAAQLI
+670 
-677 HSIRVNG
+677 
-684 NWTAALA
+684 
-691 SLRLLG
+691 
-697 HMARVIQNGWRM
+697 
-709 SAEAEKTASTAS
+709 
-721 CAERSKKRNRLT
+721 RS
-733 DSNNS
+733 
-738 TGRLHIHFMR
+738 M
-748 NLLFERRNSCQPNT
+748 T
-762 FTLQPGK
+762 FK
-769 RKRLGRQTWSHS
+769 
-781 CKARANASNAPA
+781 
-793 RNMCGVTAQKRL
+793 
-805 RSEEICGF
+805 
-813 INMNASVATP
+813 
-823 LTSSVDFIT
+823 
-832 WTFRRPSIFCLAIT
+832 
-846 AAPFRKPSR
+846 KPSA
-855 SSESRQSR
+855 
-863 SPFRRKM
+863 
-870 IICGVCMPICLTA
+870 VL
-883 EG
+883 